1 MASGGVMR
9 FFGPM
14 VAHHARSGHDRGT
27 DVGAKVRAERMPL
40 MSLLLRILSIV
51 AALVCVLT
59 LVAAAFLYVNFTGDN
74 CGEGCEEGMATAL
87 VLPVLLLSAISGIT
101 SFVAHRVGGTM
112 RKID

>member
-1 MASGGVMR
+1 
-9 FFGPM
+9 
-14 VAHHARSGHDRGT
+14 
-27 DVGAKVRAERMPL
+27 

-59 LVAAAFLYVNFTGDN
+59 LAAAGFLYVNFTGAN

-87 VLPVLLLSAISGIT
+87 VLPVLLLSAISAIT
-101 SFVAHRVGGTM
+101 AFVAHRVGGNM